1 MRDHQFD
8 LVSLLVGRSRL
19 ETSAPTR
26 FPALTKPTT
35 ASSVASSR
43 QRDDKCAGSPRKRE
57 GRIHGETIR
66 ILSPFWCHLWRGE
79 MKSFASFFFFFFFF
93 VKARCCFF
101 PRTHARTRARAKRLY
116 SVGALRRH
124 SRKPSLPPS
133 LPPPSARSWLFYYST
148 TTIPYLLPSRP
159 FLPFP
164 VCGILCGCCA
174 ALQPRLQERVSCGS
188 CLNFSGRHRGSQY
201 HFASCFDFH

>member
-1 MRDHQFD
+1 MRRVAPKTRGTDSRRNNSHPLPF
-8 LVSLLVGRSRL
+8 LVSFMER
-19 ETSAPTR
+19 
-26 FPALTKPTT
+26 
-35 ASSVASSR
+35 
-43 QRDDKCAGSPRKRE
+43 RDEKFC
-57 GRIHGETIR
+57 
-66 ILSPFWCHLWRGE
+66 L
-79 MKSFASFFFFFFFF
+79 FFLFFFFF

-133 LPPPSARSWLFYYST
+133 LPPPSARSPRRLFYYST